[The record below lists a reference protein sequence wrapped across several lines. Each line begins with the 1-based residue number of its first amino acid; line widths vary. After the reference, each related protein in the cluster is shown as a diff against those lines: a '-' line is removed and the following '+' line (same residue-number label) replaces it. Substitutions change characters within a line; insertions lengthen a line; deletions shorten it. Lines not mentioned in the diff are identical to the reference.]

1 MPQKVQIEIYAG
13 DKKSEVDQYF
23 FTDSRNNIQLLV
35 PNFESKLQC
44 QRRIEQIRDAIR
56 FSNKYQDYMM
66 YKKITVQQIEENKCQ
81 CRNIF

>member
-66 YKKITVQQIEENKCQ
+66 YKKITVQQIEENKCL